1 MTEKQAFRLYFP
13 KWRECCEAN
22 YWRTVKGAVT
32 IDEARLN
39 EWGRK
44 VVVLARQKAEV
55 RGQRSEDGR
64 LTTNDLRHAAH
75 IVAIGKDKSSKDLTN
90 AELDRVL
97 ALFGLVTD
105 QENLDASLD
114 WDDPSRQEEK
124 RLDWCLKNLAPDGY
138 VRALSRGKFGVRE
151 WEGLTTWQKRQLV
164 MTLKERKRAWVK
176 PVEEKVGECVGEP
189 DPF

>member
-22 YWRTVKGAVT
+22 YWRTVKGAVL

-39 EWGRK
+39 EWGKK
-44 VVVLARQKAEV
+44 VVTLAKQKGAGA
-55 RGQRSEDGR
+55 RPPHAATMD
-64 LTTNDLRHAAH
+64 DLRHAAH

-138 VRALSRGKFGVRE
+138 VRSICRGKFGVRE

-164 MTLKERKRAWVK
+164 MTLKERKRSWVK
-176 PVEEKVGECVGEP
+176 PVSEKVGAGVSEP